1 MLWAPTA
8 RLLVLQVAVL
18 LLPEPMS
25 ATALHPA
32 SGAPPS
38 AAKLTLPVGFVPFT
52 VAVNVTLLPT
62 VAGLREL
69 VSVVV
74 VVGNPLPAVPQ
85 ASTSVRRD
93 HESTAPV
100 MLIRMR
106 SVV

>member
-1 MLWAPTA
+1 MLWVPTA
-8 RLLVLQVAVL
+8 RLMVLQAAVAG
-18 LLPEPMS
+18 LPLSVPAGQPAM
-25 ATALHPA
+25 AL
-32 SGAPPS
+32 PPS
-38 AAKLTLPVGFVPFT
+38 VKLTLPVGFVPLT

-62 VAGLREL
+62 VAGLPEL

-74 VVGNPLPAVPQ
+74 VVGNPLAAVPQ

-106 SVV
+106 S